1 MSDGQTSDVRQT
13 VFPKVRGRLYIMK
26 GAIMIKPYNRPAGE
40 EKQANRPCGR
50 GNAPLFPYGD
60 FPRRGKFAL
69 CPAFELISISKHSV
83 ANTSPS
89 GGGAVGRRGAFP
101 SSEARLF
108 GFRCRQAAYKTH
120 RRQAIPSPLNPLNPL
135 NPMNLLNPLNP
146 ATQWLH
152 GRYLPL

>member
-69 CPAFELISISKHSV
+69 CSAACLISISKRR
-83 ANTSPS
+83 AARISPS
-89 GGGAVGRRGAFP
+89 GGDAAAGSRRGAFP
-101 SSEARLF
+101 RAVHILQRMCKSVEV
-108 GFRCRQAAYKTH
+108 G
-120 RRQAIPSPLNPLNPL
+120 P
-135 NPMNLLNPLNP
+135 
-146 ATQWLH
+146 
-152 GRYLPL
+152 